1 MSQSLSKQVR
11 ELDRELDA
19 MVVARILGHDVT
31 RGELSAA
38 FDRVAN
44 RDNWKDRIDVV
55 VDVAN
60 DVELATIRE
69 AVVFFTG
76 SVPTFEPRPGAG
88 LPGCRYRVRAAG
100 YYAAVGA

>member
-1 MSQSLSKQVR
+1 MSQSLSQQVH
-11 ELDRELDA
+11 ELDA
-19 MVVARILGHDVT
+19 MVVARILGRDVT

-38 FDRVAN
+38 FDRVAS
-44 RDNWKDRIDVV
+44 RVNWKDGIDVV

-60 DVELATIRE
+60 DAELETIRE

-76 SVPTFEPRPGAG
+76 SDPTFEPLPGAE

-100 YYAAVGA
+100 YYAAIGA